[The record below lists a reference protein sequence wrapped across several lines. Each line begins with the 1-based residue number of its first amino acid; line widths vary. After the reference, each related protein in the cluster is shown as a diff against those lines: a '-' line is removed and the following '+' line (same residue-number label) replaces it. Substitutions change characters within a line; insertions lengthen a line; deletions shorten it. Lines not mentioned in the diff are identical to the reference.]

1 VVCDDVAL
9 PSDGSG
15 SARRGAPREQRAP
28 LHRAYARLAGYPRL
42 RVGTRPAD
50 DRAVGDLVEF
60 VLAPFD
66 DVERREV
73 VELFPRLADA
83 CETWLRD
90 GVVAAMNKHNGQA
103 QGKP

>member
-1 VVCDDVAL
+1 MRCDAVVTGEDDQPDA
-9 PSDGSG
+9 
-15 SARRGAPREQRAP
+15 
-28 LHRAYARLAGYPRL
+28 
-42 RVGTRPAD
+42 
-50 DRAVGDLVEF
+50 
-60 VLAPFD
+60 
-66 DVERREV
+66 VERREV